1 MISVRN
7 RLLPSSGNKWTWV
20 LLMGLI
26 LDACSPRIKPSV
38 KPTGKPVVINQPSA
52 AKQPPKMP
60 AAKVNTIS
68 VLLPFEADK
77 AGGALATLSSSAIL
91 ATDYYQGFKLALDSL
106 TAKGYNYRLQV
117 FDSKDDAA
125 QNHSLALNPKIRTS
139 DLIIGPV
146 FPESIK
152 SFTAALGSLT
162 KPVVSPLSPAS
173 PFDYKSPD
181 LVTVMPPLA
190 YHAIY
195 IAKFIAQRIKPLR
208 VFILK
213 SGYTE
218 ENKFILPFLHAVD
231 SIGKKNIE
239 VVQLTVVHGKLDA
252 LLPQLSTNTEN
263 VFVVPATDAAFLTV
277 TLRALDKLGQT
288 YPITL
293 FGHPNWIKA
302 SYLQPELLQRLKT
315 HVTTS
320 NRIDYKSPLITG
332 FIAAYKKVYHIE
344 PGEYAMKGFDEGYY
358 FGSVVATAGADA
370 FKHLDQY
377 RYSGLLNDF
386 NFKKTEGSGWVNTHV
401 RMLQYQNFDLKPVQ

>member
-7 RLLPSSGNKWTWV
+7 RLLPSSGNKWLWV

-60 AAKVNTIS
+60 APKVNTIS
-68 VLLPFEADK
+68 VLLPFETDK
-77 AGGALATLSSSAIL
+77 TGNSTTLSSSAAL
-91 ATDYYQGFKLALDSL
+91 AVDYYLGFKLALDSL
-106 TAKGYNYRLQV
+106 TAQGYNYRLQI

-125 QNHSLALNPKIRTS
+125 QSHSMALNPKIRTS
-139 DLIIGPV
+139 DLIVGPV

-152 SFTAALGSLT
+152 PFIATLGTLT

-173 PFDYKSPD
+173 PYDYKNPD
-181 LVTVMPPLA
+181 LITAIPPLA

-195 IAKFIAQRIKPLR
+195 VAKFIAQRMKPVRIFL
-208 VFILK
+208 LK

-218 ENKFILPFLHAVD
+218 DGKFIVPFLHAID
-231 SIGKKNIE
+231 SIGKKSIN
-239 VVQLTVVHGKLDA
+239 VVQLTVIHGKLDA
-252 LLPQLSTNTEN
+252 LLPQLSANTEN

-288 YPITL
+288 YPVTL
-293 FGHPNWIKA
+293 FGHPNWLKA
-302 SYLQPELLQRLKT
+302 SYLRPELLQRLKT
-315 HVTTS
+315 HITTS
-320 NRIDYKSPLITG
+320 SHIDYKSPLVTD
-332 FIAAYKKVYHIE
+332 FIGAYRKAYHVE
-344 PGEYAMKGFDEGYY
+344 PGEYAMKGFDEAYY
-358 FGSVVATAGADA
+358 FGSLMATAGADA
-370 FKHLDQY
+370 FKHLD
-377 RYSGLLNDF
+377 RYFYNGLLNDF